1 MPATRNR
8 DRRETPQR
16 RLLAQRRR
24 RCRCGGGLAT
34 MQQEQEQ
41 EEQPAAAAAQQQ
53 PALLLLA
60 SSHDAKWGAH
70 VTRQLEADGEM
81 QPHLQHAKKAFQQG
95 VARQAQQVKERLL
108 RQSLA
113 SLPSMEDVQ
122 LREELGV
129 PAVRGGGGAPAAKPP
144 PRSRVLR
151 NLVGNVLWPLFH
163 NILAAAGL
171 SEDLCAYEASEECR
185 VEGSNPYCNNT
196 RKLIEAGLYAVTDA
210 GVLERTPQGELK
222 GARCCARVR
231 AALGDVPSNVML
243 VPWSSSMSRL
253 TVPVCEAITAYI
265 ECADNSVVHANQ
277 AAFDEMRT
285 LLSAGDGAPAD
296 GSNKPAALP
305 ASSPPAREAAEFA
318 ASLDTRLAMQA
329 QARAASAAALAA
341 APVELPAGCSMRS
354 DGVVVVR
361 KDAPSYSTLAA
372 ATAANKKGKRGAML
386 PETLKIN
393 RGGDSCSILCADLW
407 AALRRE
413 GGLFKVRKR
422 SSLLAVL
429 RSVTGLH
436 SIPTTIITAVQELG
450 MQSGDALQEA
460 LARGIAEGTLGGTV
474 ESPTVVTRTPT
485 RELLMAAMQQRGILL
500 PAFDGI
506 LSSNGTFIPVERL
519 WADMG
524 GAPCQVAS
532 DTSGAAVVACEAVN
546 SAGRLVA
553 TRHGSPH
560 ERVTSSPHNSLPP

>member
-1 MPATRNR
+1 
-8 DRRETPQR
+8 
-16 RLLAQRRR
+16 
-24 RCRCGGGLAT
+24 

-41 EEQPAAAAAQQQ
+41 EEQPSSSPAAQQQ
-53 PALLLLA
+53 PSSSPAAASSSSPAAAASSSSSSPAAASRNSRLLLLA
-60 SSHDAKWGAH
+60 SSRDAKWGAH

-122 LREELGV
+122 LRGELGG

-231 AALGDVPSNVML
+231 AALGDVPSNLML

-265 ECADNSVVHANQ
+265 ECADNSVVRANQ

-285 LLSAGDGAPAD
+285 LLSTGDGAPAD

-305 ASSPPAREAAEFA
+305 VSSPPAREAAEFA

-361 KDAPSYSTLAA
+361 TDAPPYSTLAA

-422 SSLLAVL
+422 IPLLAVL

-436 SIPTTIITAVQELG
+436 SIPTTTITAVQELG
-450 MQSGDALQEA
+450 MQAGDALQEA
-460 LARGIAEGTLGGTV
+460 LARGIAEGTLGGIV

-519 WADMG
+519 QTWA
-524 GAPCQVAS
+524 APLARS
-532 DTSGAAVVACEAVN
+532 RPT
-546 SAGRLVA
+546 
-553 TRHGSPH
+553 HPW
-560 ERVTSSPHNSLPP
+560 LPWWPAKPRSVR